1 MKKMI
6 SAVLAATLLSSSFVA
21 LTACDNR
28 PVLKVANWADYI
40 DEGGDGSIDENN
52 QALYE
57 DFEEWYKETTGKEI
71 RVEYIRVQDNETLY
85 NQMETGDKFDLICP
99 SEYMIMKLAAE
110 DKLEELPDSFYD
122 TSVETNYYAKN
133 VSPFIKDTFD
143 SNEINGKAWSKYA
156 AGYMWGTTGF
166 VFNPELVDEND
177 VKTWNVFT
185 NQKYN
190 KKITAKDNVRDSYFA
205 GLGMYYENDIK
216 ALKTKLDNGEIDL
229 TEYQKQL
236 SELMNDTSETT
247 MTAVQELLI
256 QMKKNI
262 LGFETDSG
270 KDDMIS
276 GRITINYQWSG
287 DAVYAINEAEDESG
301 VLLGYC
307 IPDTVSNLWF
317 DGWVM
322 PKGANVEAA
331 TAFINFLSMPKN
343 AVRNMYYIGY
353 TSCIG
358 GQEVF
363 DYLKDTY
370 EAEEGDTTAV
380 SYDLSYFFGN
390 TVDGKAMISAPKEQL
405 SRQLFAQYPDAET
418 MKRCVAMKY
427 FEADANSRANKMW
440 QEVLAS

>member
-1 MKKMI
+1 MKKII
-6 SAVLAATLLSSSFVA
+6 SAVLAATLLSSSFIA
-21 LTACDNR
+21 LTACDSR
-28 PVLKVANWADYI
+28 PVLKVASWEDYI
-40 DEGGDGSIDENN
+40 DEGGDGSIDPNN

-71 RVEYIRVQDNETLY
+71 RVEYVTAQDNETLY

-110 DKLEELPDSFYD
+110 NKLEELPDSFYD

-133 VSPFIKDTFD
+133 VSPFIKETFD

-177 VKTWNVFT
+177 VRTWNVFT

-216 ALKTKLDNGEIDL
+216 ELKESLDNGEIEL
-229 TEYQKQL
+229 AEYQKQL
-236 SELMNDTSETT
+236 SDLMNDTSEET
-247 MTAVQELLI
+247 MNAVQELLI

-276 GRITINYQWSG
+276 GNITINYQWSG

-322 PKGANVEAA
+322 PKGANIEAA
-331 TAFINFLSMPKN
+331 TAFINYLSMPEN

-363 DYLKDTY
+363 DYLKETY
-370 EAEEGDTTAV
+370 EAEEGDATAV
-380 SYDLSYFFGN
+380 PYDLSYFFGD
-390 TVDGKAMISAPKEQL
+390 TVNGEAVISAPEEQL
-405 SRQLFAQYPDAET
+405 TRQLFAQYPDAET
-418 MKRCVAMKY
+418 MNRCVALKY

>member
-71 RVEYIRVQDNETLY
+71 RVEYITAQDNETLY
-85 NQMETGDKFDLICP
+85 NQMETGDKYDLICP

-190 KKITAKDNVRDSYFA
+190 KKIRQ
-205 GLGMYYENDIK
+205 
-216 ALKTKLDNGEIDL
+216 KT
-229 TEYQKQL
+229 
-236 SELMNDTSETT
+236 M
-247 MTAVQELLI
+247 
-256 QMKKNI
+256 
-262 LGFETDSG
+262 
-270 KDDMIS
+270 
-276 GRITINYQWSG
+276 
-287 DAVYAINEAEDESG
+287 
-301 VLLGYC
+301 
-307 IPDTVSNLWF
+307 
-317 DGWVM
+317 
-322 PKGANVEAA
+322 
-331 TAFINFLSMPKN
+331 
-343 AVRNMYYIGY
+343 
-353 TSCIG
+353 
-358 GQEVF
+358 
-363 DYLKDTY
+363 
-370 EAEEGDTTAV
+370 
-380 SYDLSYFFGN
+380 
-390 TVDGKAMISAPKEQL
+390 
-405 SRQLFAQYPDAET
+405 
-418 MKRCVAMKY
+418 
-427 FEADANSRANKMW
+427 
-440 QEVLAS
+440 